1 MKNKIVV
8 EPNRFDV
15 DIKNGLNKE
24 QVDTRNK
31 QGLTN
36 VTRKKSGKSY
46 FSIFMGNIFTFFN
59 LLGII
64 IMILM
69 LAVGSWSN
77 MFFFIV
83 ILSNTVIGIFQEIRA
98 KLSIEKLQLMAAP
111 TSVVVRD
118 GEQKEVDVK
127 DIVLDDIIIF
137 DLGKQITTDSVV
149 LEGEVETNEA
159 ILTGESVPVKKKK
172 GDLLLS
178 GSFVVSGKCYAKA
191 ERVGNSNYIE
201 TLSSKAKQ
209 YKKPNSELLNSIN
222 KIIKGIAIVIFPLG
236 FLTFLTAMKNNGGE
250 IAESIVKASG
260 SMIGMIPSGMVLL
273 ISVTL
278 TVSVIK
284 LAQKKTVVQDL
295 FCIEMLARVNTLCL
309 DKTGTITDGTMSV
322 ESVVEYEKLDGYDT
336 SKLVSMVLDATK
348 DNNATAEAL
357 KKKFYIESNMV
368 SSTII
373 PFSSSRKYSGAG
385 FEGVGTL
392 VLGAPEFVMKK
403 GLPQNIAKQMDLFL
417 KEGLRVIMLAH
428 VNKVINEDD
437 VLEDVKP
444 LALFAIQDTIRSD
457 AVEIIKWFKDNDVR
471 VKVISGDN
479 PLSVSVIAK
488 KVGIE
493 NAQDYISLDG
503 LTDEEVK
510 AAATK
515 YTVFG
520 RVTPDQKALLIKAM
534 HENGETVAMTGDG
547 VNDILAMKEA
557 DCAIAIASG
566 SAATRNVA
574 HLVLMDSKFSSM
586 PSVVK
591 EGRQVINNVQN
602 SATLF
607 LMKTIMTM
615 LTTITMLILQKDYPF
630 EPKHLYVIEFLVIG
644 YPSFCLAL
652 RSNNALI
659 KGNFFKSVLS
669 KTLPIGISLYLNV
682 LLVYIFQG
690 TLGLSDA
697 QVTTMAMISM
707 TFAGCMGLLWLC
719 EPFTKITSLIGF
731 SSLFASF
738 IGFFVFNAI
747 LKEGSPFIVALTTP
761 MIIFVLAEIVL
772 AFLIINLTPIITK
785 KVKLLIER
793 RKANA

>member
-1 MKNKIVV
+1 MKKKVII
-8 EPNRFDV
+8 EPTRFDV
-15 DIKNGLNKE
+15 DIKKGLNNE
-24 QVDTRNK
+24 QVELRKK
-31 QGLTN
+31 QGLAN
-36 VTRKKSGKSY
+36 VTRKKTGKSY
-46 FSIFMGNIFTFFN
+46 FAIFMGNIFTFFN

-69 LAVGSWSN
+69 LIVGSWSN
-77 MFFFIV
+77 MFFFVV

-111 TSVVVRD
+111 VSNVIRN
-118 GEQKEVDVK
+118 GEVKEVEVK
-127 DIVLDDIIIF
+127 EIVLDDILIF
-137 DLGKQITTDSVV
+137 DLGKQITTDSIV
-149 LEGEVETNEA
+149 LEGEVETNESV
-159 ILTGESVPVKKKK
+159 LTGESVPVKKRK

-178 GSFVVSGKCYAKA
+178 GSFVVSGKCIAKA
-191 ERVGNSNYIE
+191 EKVGTGNYIE

-236 FLTFLTAMKNNGGE
+236 FLTFLTAYNNNGN
-250 IAESIVKASG
+250 IINDAITKASG

-284 LAQKKTVVQDL
+284 LAQKNTLVQDL

-309 DKTGTITDGTMSV
+309 DKTGTITDGTMTV
-322 ESVVEYEKLDGYDT
+322 EQVVEYGKLENYDT

-348 DNNATAEAL
+348 DANPTAVAL
-357 KKKFYIESNMV
+357 RNKFYVEGSNKPTTV
-368 SSTII
+368 I
-373 PFSSSRKYSGAG
+373 PFSSARKYSGAG

-392 VLGAPEFVMKK
+392 VLGAPEFVLRN
-403 GLPQNIAKQMDLFL
+403 GLPKDINDQMNAFL
-417 KEGLRVIMLAH
+417 KEGLRVILLAH
-428 VNKVINEDD
+428 VNNVLTEDD
-437 VLEDVKP
+437 KLENATP
-444 LALFAIQDTIRSD
+444 LALFAIQDTIRDD
-457 AVEIIKWFKDNDVR
+457 AIEIIKWFKDNDVK

-493 NAQDYISLDG
+493 NASNYISLDG

-510 AAATK
+510 DAATK

-520 RVTPDQKALLIKAM
+520 RVTPDQKALLIKSM
-534 HENGETVAMTGDG
+534 HDNGDTVAMTGDG

-566 SAATRNVA
+566 SEATRNVA

-630 EPKHLYVIEFLVIG
+630 EPKHLYVIEFFVIG

-652 RSNNALI
+652 RNNNALI

-682 LLVYIFQG
+682 ILVYAFKDV
-690 TLGLSDA
+690 LGLSDP
-697 QVTTMAMISM
+697 QVTTMAMMAM
-707 TFAGCMGLLWLC
+707 TFAGSMGLLWLC
-719 EPFTKITSLIGF
+719 EPFTKVTTLIGF
-731 SSLFASF
+731 SSLFVSF
-738 IGFFVFNAI
+738 IGFFLFNAI
-747 LKEGSPFIVALTTP
+747 LKEGSPFIVSLTPAMTF
-761 MIIFVLAEIVL
+761 FVLGLIVL
-772 AFLIINLTPIITK
+772 SFLIINLTPVVSK
-785 KVKLLIER
+785 KIKSLYEG
-793 RKANA
+793 RKVNG

>member
-1 MKNKIVV
+1 MKSKVII

-15 DIKNGLNKE
+15 DIKKGLSDE
-24 QVDTRNK
+24 QVELRKK
-31 QGLTN
+31 QGLAN
-36 VTRKKSGKSY
+36 ITRKKTGKSY
-46 FSIFMGNIFTFFN
+46 FSIFIGNIFTFFN

-77 MFFFIV
+77 MFFFVV

-111 TSVVVRD
+111 VSNVIRN
-118 GEQKEVDVK
+118 GEVKEVDVK
-127 DIVLDDIIIF
+127 EIVLDDILVF
-137 DLGKQITTDSVV
+137 DLGKQITTDSIV

-159 ILTGESVPVKKKK
+159 VLTGESVPVKKKK

-178 GSFVVSGKCYAKA
+178 GSFVVSGNCLAKA

-236 FLTFLTAMKNNGGE
+236 FLTFLTAMKNNGGD
-250 IAESIVKASG
+250 IVESIVKASG

-284 LAQKKTVVQDL
+284 LARKNTLVQDL

-322 ESVVEYEKLDGYDT
+322 EHVVEYEKLKDYDT
-336 SKLVSMVLDATK
+336 SSLVSMVLNATK
-348 DNNATAEAL
+348 DSNPTAEAL
-357 KKKFYIESNMV
+357 RKKFYVENDATPA
-368 SSTII
+368 TII
-373 PFSSSRKYSGAG
+373 PFSSARKYSGAG
-385 FEGVGTL
+385 FDGVGTL
-392 VLGAPEFVMKK
+392 IIGAPEFVMKK
-403 GLPQNIAKQMDLFL
+403 GLTKEISSQMDGYL

-428 VNKVINEDD
+428 VNKVITEEDTLD
-437 VLEDVKP
+437 DITP
-444 LALFAIQDTIRSD
+444 LALFAIQDTIRDD
-457 AVEIIKWFKDNDVR
+457 AIEIIKWFKNNDVK

-493 NAQDYISLDG
+493 NAANYISLDG
-503 LTDEEVK
+503 LSDEEV
-510 AAATK
+510 AEAATK

-520 RVTPDQKALLIKAM
+520 RVTPDQKAILIKTM
-534 HENGETVAMTGDG
+534 HNAGETVAMTGDG

-566 SAATRNVA
+566 SEATRNVA

-630 EPKHLYVIEFLVIG
+630 EPKHLYVIEFFVIG

-652 RSNNALI
+652 RNNNALI

-669 KTLPIGISLYLNV
+669 KTLPIGLSLYLNV
-682 LLVYIFQG
+682 LLVYIFKG
-690 TLGLSDA
+690 PLGLSDA
-697 QVTTMAMISM
+697 QVTTMAMMSM
-707 TFAGCMGLLWLC
+707 TFAGSMGLLWLC

-731 SSLFASF
+731 SSLVASF
-738 IGFFVFNAI
+738 IGFFFFNAI
-747 LKEGSPFIVALTTP
+747 LKEGSPFIVALDIKMT
-761 MIIFVLAEIVL
+761 IFVLCEIVL
-772 AFLIINLTPIITK
+772 AFLIINLTPVVSK
-785 KVKLLIER
+785 KIKQHIEK
-793 RKANA
+793 RKVNG

>member
-1 MKNKIVV
+1 MKNKVII

-15 DIKNGLNKE
+15 DKKVGLNDE
-24 QVDTRNK
+24 QVELRKK
-31 QGLTN
+31 QGLAN
-36 VTRKKSGKSY
+36 VTRKKTGKSY

-77 MFFFIV
+77 MFFFVV

-111 TSVVVRD
+111 VSNVVRN
-118 GEQKEVDVK
+118 GEVKEVDVK
-127 DIVLDDIIIF
+127 EIVLDDILVF
-137 DLGKQITTDSVV
+137 DLGKQITTDSIV

-159 ILTGESVPVKKKK
+159 VLTGESVPVKKKK

-178 GSFVVSGKCYAKA
+178 GSFVVSGKCLAKA

-236 FLTFLTAMKNNGGE
+236 FLTFLTAMKNNGGD
-250 IAESIVKASG
+250 IVESIVKASG

-284 LAQKKTVVQDL
+284 LARKNTLVQDL

-322 ESVVEYEKLDGYDT
+322 EHVVEYEKLKGYDT
-336 SKLVSMVLDATK
+336 SSLVSMVLNATK
-348 DNNATAEAL
+348 DSNPTAEAL
-357 KKKFYIESNMV
+357 RKKFYVENDV
-368 SSTII
+368 TPTTII
-373 PFSSSRKYSGAG
+373 PFSSARKYSGAG
-385 FEGVGTL
+385 FDGVGTL
-392 VLGAPEFVMKK
+392 IIGAPEFVMKQ
-403 GLPQNIAKQMDLFL
+403 GLSKEISSQMDGFL

-428 VNKVINEDD
+428 VNKVINED
-437 VLEDVKP
+437 EKIESATP
-444 LALFAIQDTIRSD
+444 LALFAIQDTIRDD
-457 AVEIIKWFKDNDVR
+457 AIEIIKWFKNNDVK

-493 NAQDYISLDG
+493 NASNYISLDG
-503 LTDEEVK
+503 LSDEEV
-510 AAATK
+510 AEVATK

-520 RVTPDQKALLIKAM
+520 RVTPDQKAILIKTM
-534 HENGETVAMTGDG
+534 HNAGETVAMTGDG

-566 SAATRNVA
+566 SEATRNVA

-630 EPKHLYVIEFLVIG
+630 EPKHLYVIEFFVIG

-652 RSNNALI
+652 RNNNALI

-690 TLGLSDA
+690 PLGLSDA
-697 QVTTMAMISM
+697 QVTTMAMMSM
-707 TFAGCMGLLWLC
+707 TFAGSIGLLWLC

-731 SSLFASF
+731 SSLVVSF
-738 IGFFVFNAI
+738 VGFFLFNLI
-747 LKEGSPFIVALTTP
+747 LKEGSPFIVALDIKMT
-761 MIIFVLAEIVL
+761 IFVLCEIVL
-772 AFLIINLTPIITK
+772 AFLIINLTPVVSK
-785 KVKLLIER
+785 KIKNYLEK
-793 RKANA
+793 RKANG